1 MPPPRRG
8 FFISDTKQG
17 NRVKKTLWMTAGLG
31 MLMLVSS
38 AHAAIKATDLAVVEA
53 NAWRAR
59 MGFHLLAIR
68 GDNPEDREALRV
80 LLEEGKQDT
89 ETLKLD
95 AEPARE
101 QAAAALADA
110 WKTLSVRALDNPL
123 ASLGYADY
131 AAMSEMNTTTLAVV
145 EQAEKAQNGDSD
157 YLNIADLSV
166 AMQRVASEYVAL
178 AAFPSA
184 GLPTG
189 TGLEPMDFAIEAK
202 QIDDALASLKQQ
214 YQSDPQASDALNF
227 ISQRWAFV
235 RGSVPKMS
243 DAESNKV
250 PYLFYRYATQVA
262 ERVEQLVTG
271 Q

>member
-1 MPPPRRG
+1 
-8 FFISDTKQG
+8 
-17 NRVKKTLWMTAGLG
+17 MTITGGL
-31 MLMLVSS
+31 LALVTSG
-38 AHAAIKATDLAVVEA
+38 HAAISATELAVVEA

-80 LLEEGKQDT
+80 LLAEGGQ
-89 ETLKLD
+89 ET
-95 AEPARE
+95 
-101 QAAAALADA
+101 AALKSDADPKQEKTAADLESA
-110 WKTLSVRALDNPL
+110 WQALSARALDNPL

-131 AAMSEMNTTTLAVV
+131 EAMSEMNTTTLHVV
-145 EQAEKAQNGDSD
+145 ELAETGQSASSD
-157 YLNIADLSV
+157 YLDIVDLSV

-189 TGLEPMDFAIEAK
+189 TGLEPMDFAMEAK
-202 QIDDALASLKQQ
+202 QIDDSLAALKKKYQGDTPASEVL
-214 YQSDPQASDALNF
+214 AF
-227 ISQRWAFV
+227 VGQRWAFV
-235 RGSVPKMS
+235 RGSVPKMN
-243 DAESNKV
+243 DADSSKV

-262 ERVEQLVTG
+262 ERVEALVAG

>member
-1 MPPPRRG
+1 MR
-8 FFISDTKQG
+8 
-17 NRVKKTLWMTAGLG
+17 KTLWMTITGGL
-31 MLMLVSS
+31 LALVSS
-38 AHAAIKATDLAVVEA
+38 GHAAIKATDLAVVEA

-80 LLEEGKQDT
+80 LLAEGEKDT
-89 ETLKLD
+89 AALKAE
-95 AEPARE
+95 AEPASE
-101 QAAAALADA
+101 KDAAAIGDA
-110 WKTLSVRALDNPL
+110 WQALSARAVDNPL

-145 EQAEKAQNGDSD
+145 ELADSAQADDSA
-157 YLNIADLSV
+157 YLDIVDLSV

-189 TGLEPMDFAIEAK
+189 TGLEPMDFAMEAK
-202 QIDDALASLKQQ
+202 QIDDSLVNLQKK
-214 YQSDPQASDALNF
+214 YQNDAVASDVLAF
-227 ISQRWAFV
+227 VSQRWTFV
-235 RGSVPKMS
+235 RSSVPKMN
-243 DAESNKV
+243 DTESSKV

-262 ERVEQLVTG
+262 ERVDELVAG